1 MQFFIRGDSAAGKRI
16 GKEISDDPSFNQA
29 DFDTYEKIW
38 QASADLTEWKQ
49 ADEDDA
55 VQVPEP
61 GTLAL
66 LAAGGAAVGTIKYI
80 QKKRSK

>member
-1 MQFFIRGDSAAGKRI
+1 MSEKKVNNFSQVSCDDESTSTGFASKIAPAVALLLMGESISA
-16 GKEISDDPSFNQA
+16 
-29 DFDTYEKIW
+29 
-38 QASADLTEWKQ
+38 Q
-49 ADEDDA
+49 ADEG
-55 VQVPEP
+55 QVPEP

>member
-1 MQFFIRGDSAAGKRI
+1 MGQSTSAQPDL
-16 GKEISDDPSFNQA
+16 E
-29 DFDTYEKIW
+29 DFD
-38 QASADLTEWKQ
+38 
-49 ADEDDA
+49 DA
-55 VQVPEP
+55 AQVPEP